1 MRQARAL
8 GLAGIVGM
16 WVWFVPGAWEI
27 AEVDLDNLVLGM
39 EFALHGG
46 EGTEEEIGGVGH
58 DGGAAGV
65 DLVPGLEF
73 IEFAEGA
80 IDNDSGAE
88 FLGPADEGC
97 SQVGLFKV
105 LPVLDSMLG
114 AEAESWV
121 GDGHAAATAT
131 GCAMQTVEAQGVR
144 RNDGARG

>member
-1 MRQARAL
+1 MRQVRAL

-39 EFALHGG
+39 EFALNGG

-58 DGGAAGV
+58 DGGAAGL

-88 FLGPADEGC
+88 FLGPPDEEMMELEVC
-97 SQVGLFKV
+97 RFMRVPFWELLVHTRQFS
-105 LPVLDSMLG
+105 
-114 AEAESWV
+114 
-121 GDGHAAATAT
+121 
-131 GCAMQTVEAQGVR
+131 
-144 RNDGARG
+144 